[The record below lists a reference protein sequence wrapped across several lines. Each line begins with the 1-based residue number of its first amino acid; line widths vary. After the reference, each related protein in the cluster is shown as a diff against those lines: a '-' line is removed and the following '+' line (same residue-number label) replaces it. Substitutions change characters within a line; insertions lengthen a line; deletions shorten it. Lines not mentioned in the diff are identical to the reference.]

1 MLNRAFSV
9 ALASALALSVPA
21 LAGQAAGPRQQ
32 AEEILAQLIEF
43 ESTADRP
50 EQVVAA
56 VEAMAAR
63 LRGAGFSEEDIQV
76 VSPGDD
82 KASLVVRYQ
91 GSGDAP
97 AVLMMAHIDVVQ
109 ANPAGWSFPPFEFG
123 KDENWYYGRGTT
135 DNKTGVTS
143 LVANFIRLRQEG
155 FVPTRDL
162 ILMVTG
168 DEETD
173 GFHADWL
180 ATERR
185 DLIDAGLALNTDAGG
200 GEYDPNGEPRM
211 FSVQTSEKVY
221 QTFEVTTENP
231 GGHSSVPRADNAIY
245 ELAAA
250 LGRLSAHSFP
260 VMLND
265 TTRTGLERM
274 ADLTPGELGAAM
286 AAAAAGDTSA
296 AETVAATSPYV
307 NSTLRTTC
315 VATRLQAGH
324 ADNALPRSATA
335 TVNCRVFP
343 SVPIDDVESALR
355 EILDNDAIAMRRVGD
370 ARPSPPSPLTP
381 DVMEPVEALVQE
393 LWPGTPVIPAMSTG
407 ATDGLFVRSVGIPV
421 YGMSAMFSMPDDIRA
436 HGLDERIGIEEF
448 HWAVDYWYRLMRR
461 MGG

>member
-1 MLNRAFSV
+1 MRQRLVPV
-9 ALASALALSVPA
+9 ALAAALCLAHPA
-21 LAGQAAGPRQQ
+21 LAGQAADPRQQ
-32 AEEILAQLIEF
+32 AEEILAELIGF

-56 VEAMAAR
+56 VDAMAAR
-63 LRGAGFSEEDIQV
+63 LRAAGFSADDVHV

-82 KASLVVRYQ
+82 KASLVVRYR
-91 GSGDAP
+91 GSDAGP

-109 ANPAGWSFPPFEFG
+109 ANPDGWSFPPFEFG
-123 KDENWYYGRGTT
+123 KDESWYYGRGTT
-135 DNKTGVTS
+135 DNKTGVAS
-143 LVANFIRLRQEG
+143 LVANFIRLRREG
-155 FVPTRDL
+155 FVPGRDL
-162 ILMVTG
+162 IAMITG

-173 GFHADWL
+173 GIHADWL

-185 DLIDAGLALNTDAGG
+185 DLIDAELALNTDAGG
-200 GEYDPNGEPRM
+200 GEYDVNGEPRM

-221 QTFEVTTENP
+221 QTFEVTAENP

-274 ADLTPGELGAAM
+274 AELTPGDLGEAM
-286 AAAAAGDTSA
+286 AAAASGDTMA
-296 AETVAATSPYV
+296 AETVAASSPYV

-315 VATRLQAGH
+315 VATRLRGGH
-324 ADNALPRSATA
+324 ADNALPRDATA

-343 SVPIDDVESALR
+343 GVAVDDVEAKLR
-355 EILDNDAIAMRRVGD
+355 EIFANDAISIRRVAE

-381 DVMEPVEALVQE
+381 GVMEPVEALVQE
-393 LWPGTPVIPAMSTG
+393 LWPGTPVIPEMSTG

-421 YGMSAMFSMPDDIRA
+421 YGMSAMFGMPDDIRA

-448 HWAVDYWYRLMRR
+448 HSAIDYWYRLMRR
-461 MGG
+461 IGG